1 MCISVWSFD
10 HFNLEQKIKE
20 LSLSSCTPDKS
31 IHYMSLMQ
39 LSEVNH
45 SRSMR
50 YLCEEVCQLPFATST
65 EGLVIMDSN
74 KKEQKTKGRFSEI
87 LRSLFYVVMI
97 VFLLSCIVFLFLD
110 HLQTKERL
118 AVIDDK
124 MNTFELTLKKVFP
137 TSPTHTASEDN
148 RLDAAGSEGLHV
160 RLRRALT
167 STVSLQSLEKRLNVL
182 EFR

>member
-1 MCISVWSFD
+1 
-10 HFNLEQKIKE
+10 
-20 LSLSSCTPDKS
+20 
-31 IHYMSLMQ
+31 MQ
-39 LSEVNH
+39 LSEVRQA
-45 SRSMR
+45 RSIR
-50 YLCEEVCQLPFATST
+50 YLCEEVCRLPFATST
-65 EGLVIMDSN
+65 EGLVIMNSN
-74 KKEQKTKGRFSEI
+74 KKEQNTKSRFSEI
-87 LRSLFYVVMI
+87 LRSLFYVVII
-97 VFLLSCIVFLFLD
+97 VFLLSCMVFLFWD
-110 HLQTKERL
+110 YLQTKERL

-124 MNTFELTLKKVFP
+124 MNAFELTLKKVFP